1 MKNTEQKIKI
11 LNEPNIYRDPSSNAL
26 IFSNLKETSYEK
38 RKTQIETQQNEIN
51 NMKKDIAE
59 IKSVMSKILN
69 ILEK

>member
-26 IFSNLKETSYEK
+26 IFSNLKATSYEK
-38 RKTQIETQQNEIN
+38 RKTKIEAQQNEIN
-51 NMKKDIAE
+51 NKKKDIAE